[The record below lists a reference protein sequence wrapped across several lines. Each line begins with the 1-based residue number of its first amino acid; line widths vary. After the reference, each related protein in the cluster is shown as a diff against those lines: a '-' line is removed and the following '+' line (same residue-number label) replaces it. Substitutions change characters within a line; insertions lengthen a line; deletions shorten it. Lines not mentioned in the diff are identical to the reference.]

1 MRAGG
6 TRPLQPPHPRW
17 VGVEAVINKDWCGA
31 MLAVELD
38 FDGLIILTDGWGHI
52 SEFWQALR
60 LRDEGSLLFLPP
72 FYFTRSLAP
81 PIDLFLPR
89 E

>member
-6 TRPLQPPHPRW
+6 TRPLQPPHARR
-17 VGVEAVINKDWCGA
+17 VGVKAVIDKDRCGT

-38 FDGLIILTDGWGHI
+38 TDGIIILTDGGGHMA
-52 SEFWQALR
+52 EFWQAR
-60 LRDEGSLLFLPP
+60 RSRDEGSLLFLPP
-72 FYFTRSLAP
+72 FYFTRSLVP
-81 PIDLFLPR
+81 PIDLFLTK